1 MKADLQRA
9 LEGITD
15 LNQRAAIEKALQDQQ
30 ETAKPAEMTP
40 VEDELGKGASEE
52 ERSTSTHQ
60 EKTNAVANNQGA
72 DQASKERTAD
82 ILGSPEGETD
92 AVTQDQGANQA
103 TKERTTD
110 ILGPAELAKIVVS
123 SILGYKENGVFI
135 KACPRA
141 FCKCL

>member
-1 MKADLQRA
+1 MIKIKNFTVESQTSAD
-9 LEGITD
+9 
-15 LNQRAAIEKALQDQQ
+15 
-30 ETAKPAEMTP
+30 
-40 VEDELGKGASEE
+40 
-52 ERSTSTHQ
+52 HQ

-92 AVTQDQGANQA
+92 AVTQDQGANKA

-123 SILGYKENGVFI
+123 SVLGYKENGVFI
-135 KACPRA
+135 KACQRA